1 LFAAWKAVASAAT
14 RRGPEP
20 QPKPRRRRREE
31 SGAAFRAAAKKIL
44 RRTVRLPAAAFTAAA
59 FLSDTLDWL
68 NLWHGNEAA
77 GGDELADDCH
87 DAGPNHLSPHL

>member
-1 LFAAWKAVASAAT
+1 LFAAWKAVAAAAT

-31 SGAAFRAAAKKIL
+31 TGAAFRTAAQKIL
-44 RRTVRLPAAAFTAAA
+44 RRTVRMPAAVFAAA

-77 GGDELADDCH
+77 GGDLAGDYE
-87 DAGPNHLSPHL
+87 AGPNHLSPHL

>member
-1 LFAAWKAVASAAT
+1 LFAAWKAVAAAAT

-31 SGAAFRAAAKKIL
+31 TGAAFRTAAKKIL
-44 RRTVRLPAAAFTAAA
+44 RRTVRLPAAAAAA

-77 GGDELADDCH
+77 GGDLASDYE
-87 DAGPNHLSPHL
+87 AGPNHLSPHL